1 MRIYSAAGPAMRG
14 ETEIRSGVVDDLVDG
29 RDKLR
34 AAHGRLQGGNKQ
46 SVITARLAS
55 GNGAGGVPADS
66 VGDQPLARF
75 CRGEVATNLAPKLN
89 FRLFR
94 HPPLLGR

>member
-1 MRIYSAAGPAMRG
+1 
-14 ETEIRSGVVDDLVDG
+14 VDDLVDG

-55 GNGAGGVPADS
+55 GNGAEAYPPIPLVTSHSRDSAAVRSHKSRGQIELPPVPA
-66 VGDQPLARF
+66 PTA
-75 CRGEVATNLAPKLN
+75 
-89 FRLFR
+89 
-94 HPPLLGR
+94 LGR